1 MLSQPEKIMNQ
12 AELTQLTQALTR
24 DDVAVLTADDYLQAL
39 SLAVARYSKDKP
51 RQDDAVV
58 TASGGLLPLPAT
70 WQPDFSQLVQVY
82 SVPGY
87 DELPARQLP
96 GEVLKLAGYSGD
108 THVYFTLAHSL
119 ADIEQTLWTG
129 DAELLATYAAALCCE
144 QLSAYYSNEGQS
156 TIAADVTSQTSKA
169 ELYRNLA
176 KEYRRR
182 YGSNI
187 TPAGSATAATG
198 LSAGT
203 VVTWGSRRR
212 R

>member
-1 MLSQPEKIMNQ
+1 MNQ

-24 DDVAVLTADDYLQAL
+24 DDVAVLTADDYAQAL

-58 TASGGLLPLPAT
+58 NVSDGLLPLPAA
-70 WQPDFSQLVQVY
+70 WQADFSQLVQVY

-87 DELPARQLP
+87 DELTARQLP
-96 GEVLKLAGYSGD
+96 GDVLKLAGYSGD
-108 THVYFTLAHSL
+108 VHVYFTLAHALES
-119 ADIEQTLWTG
+119 IEQTLWAG
-129 DAELLATYAAALCCE
+129 DAEFLATYAAALCCE
-144 QLSAYYSNEGQS
+144 QLSAYYSNEAQS
-156 TIAADVTSQTSKA
+156 TIAADVTQQTSKA
-169 ELYRNLA
+169 ELYRSLA

-182 YGSNI
+182 YDSQVKPVSSI
-187 TPAGSATAATG
+187 TAGSG